1 MLISPN
7 DGRAATRASVWRT
20 VRIGGRANPLS
31 PFSTGRGSGEAGGE
45 GRPRVRLLPPHTL
58 VVPPL
63 TLPSPRRE
71 RGEGEMRRCFLRA
84 LRQKSRRSSAATM
97 WSNTPSILS

>member
-31 PFSTGRGSGEAGGE
+31 PFCNSVGRGFGEAGGE
-45 GRPRVRLLPPHTL
+45 GRPLVPALPH
-58 VVPPL
+58 L

-84 LRQKSRRSSAATM
+84 LRQKSRRSSAATI